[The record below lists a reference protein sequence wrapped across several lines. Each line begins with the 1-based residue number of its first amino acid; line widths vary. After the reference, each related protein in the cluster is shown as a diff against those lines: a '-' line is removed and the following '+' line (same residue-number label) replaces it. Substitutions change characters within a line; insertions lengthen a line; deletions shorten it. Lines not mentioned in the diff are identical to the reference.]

1 MKNNKDDRRDNV
13 DRIQCNIDNTI
24 QNVRLANDV
33 IEKTSDEKMKKT
45 LESKNQRRED
55 ALACMKKEIKEEA
68 IAKENNYK

>member
-1 MKNNKDDRRDNV
+1 MKNNKDDRTDNV

-45 LESKNQRRED
+45 LESKNQLREE
-55 ALACMKKEIKEEA
+55 ALAGMKKEIKEEA
-68 IAKENNYK
+68 MAKENNYK